1 MKVFLGKILTE
12 LIAAKIGT
20 LCGLE
25 MMKVEMV
32 IRKGKRGCLLR
43 NFVKEHNAMMAEE
56 GGSLLPSLVDGYQEL
71 LESPL
76 KNIELIEYGFKFME
90 KFPYWSAMKSEFI
103 NLQLFDVLIG
113 NQDRHPFNWTLLFL
127 HSGVKFS
134 PIYDNGASL
143 GFRFD
148 DTKLAYMLS
157 NEQELNKYTNKT
169 RVKAGIFEKKKVKAR
184 DLIIYI
190 SSQYPVEFNNGVKM
204 LEDFDMKQY
213 TIFIKSL
220 SILSETQKKW
230 LTNLIPFRRGKILD
244 WVGRGEE

>member
-1 MKVFLGKILTE
+1 
-12 LIAAKIGT
+12 
-20 LCGLE
+20 
-25 MMKVEMV
+25 
-32 IRKGKRGCLLR
+32 
-43 NFVKEHNAMMAEE
+43 
-56 GGSLLPSLVDGYQEL
+56 
-71 LESPL
+71 
-76 KNIELIEYGFKFME
+76 
-90 KFPYWSAMKSEFI
+90 
-103 NLQLFDVLIG
+103 
-113 NQDRHPFNWTLLFL
+113 
-127 HSGVKFS
+127 
-134 PIYDNGASL
+134 
-143 GFRFD
+143 
-148 DTKLAYMLS
+148 MLS